1 MSHGSVRHIRPRFV
15 SRLVAAVGG
24 TLLTSST
31 PAVALERHP
40 VPPAGTSVGRTAP
53 PWDRPGRSMGSP
65 PHPPRRPM
73 PGFVKKV
80 PVAHPAVHGRRGSNA
95 VPPGPLFPR
104 ASGPKT
110 TMPRV
115 PQASPLQDGA
125 AGVSDDLRSAMERHP
140 AGKALH
146 PDYRVRPGDSLWRIA
161 EAHTTPEK
169 VADCTQA
176 LYRRNIDVVGP
187 NEDLV
192 LPGQSLTIPKG
203 CKG

>member
-1 MSHGSVRHIRPRFV
+1 MSHGSARHVRPRFV
-15 SRLVAAVGG
+15 ARLVAAVGG
-24 TLLTSST
+24 ALLTSST

-40 VPPAGTSVGRTAP
+40 VPPAGSSVGRTAP

-65 PHPPRRPM
+65 PHPPRRPT
-73 PGFVKKV
+73 PGSVVTKV

-95 VPPGPLFPR
+95 VPTAPLFPR

-110 TMPRV
+110 TMP
-115 PQASPLQDGA
+115 QGLSDG
-125 AGVSDDLRSAMERHP
+125 LRSAMERHP
-140 AGKALH
+140 AGKALS
-146 PDYRVRPGDSLWRIA
+146 PVYRVRPGDSLWRIA

-176 LYRRNIDVVGP
+176 LYHRNIDVVGP
-187 NEDLV
+187 DEDLV